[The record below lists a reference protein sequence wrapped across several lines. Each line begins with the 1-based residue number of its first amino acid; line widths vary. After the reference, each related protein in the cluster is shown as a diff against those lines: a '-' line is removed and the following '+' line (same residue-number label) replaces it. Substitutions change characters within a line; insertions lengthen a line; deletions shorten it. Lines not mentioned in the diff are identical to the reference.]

1 MSQRLWAGG
10 LGLNSVRITPSL
22 TVLADL
28 LQFLLS
34 GLTNGAIYALIA
46 LGFGIIYNATTII
59 NFAQGEMVMLGALSA
74 ISFYHL
80 RPSLP
85 LAFVGGV
92 AVVVVI
98 GLVFE
103 RLALSRVKE
112 PTPLTLIII
121 TVGGAVL
128 IKGLAMLY
136 WGKDAYSLPPF
147 TSNVP
152 LYLGPATILPQ
163 NLWVLGLT
171 AFFVAALE
179 AFFRLT
185 LAGKAMRAC
194 AYNTRAARLVGI
206 PPGRMVQLSFGLSAG
221 LGAAGGILIA
231 PLTMGMYD
239 MGTMLGLK
247 GFSAAILGGLGSSLG
262 GVLGGLLL
270 GVAEALASGLI
281 SSGYRD
287 AVAFF
292 ILLLVL
298 FLRPQGLLGGRD

>member
-1 MSQRLWAGG
+1 MAVGYWQF
-10 LGLNSVRITPSL
+10 LGRTSPFLNL
-22 TVLADL
+22 FADL
-28 LQFLLS
+28 LQYFFS

-80 RPSLP
+80 IPSLP
-85 LAFVGGV
+85 LAFLGGV
-92 AVVVVI
+92 AAVAVI

-103 RLALSRVKE
+103 RIALRPVKE
-112 PTPLTLIII
+112 ASHISLIII
-121 TVGGAVL
+121 TVGGAVF
-128 IKGLAMLY
+128 IKGLAMIF
-136 WGKDAYSLPPF
+136 WGKEPYSLPPF

-152 LYLGPATILPQ
+152 LHLGPATILPQ

-171 AFFVAALE
+171 ALFVLVLE

-185 LAGKAMRAC
+185 LVGKAMRAC
-194 AYNTRAARLVGI
+194 AYNARAARLVGI
-206 PPGRMVQLSFGLSAG
+206 SPNRMVQLSFGLSAA
-221 LGAAGGILIA
+221 LGAAGGILIV
-231 PLTMGMYD
+231 PLTLGMYD

-247 GFSAAILGGLGSSLG
+247 GFSAAIFGGLGSSLG

-270 GVAEALASGLI
+270 GVAESLACGLI

-292 ILLLVL
+292 ILLVVL
-298 FLRPQGLLGGRD
+298 FLRPQGLLGGRQ